1 MATDRISITPAADR
15 LLALDGR
22 PFFATIANYVGHSDR
37 AWSQFQSSLFDP
49 ALIEADFRLA
59 RQAGANTIRT
69 FVAAPL
75 QNEFPNGNWTKL
87 DALIAA
93 AERAGVYLLLTFAD
107 YSLSYVKT
115 IAAHA
120 GLIAARYTGCKAILG
135 YDLKNEP
142 RFYHLAL
149 MRYPSANPL
158 LATDLSSFY
167 PSKRSSDQALAWA
180 RGEGNAPSSM
190 SDADAIRYAN
200 VSEILDG
207 LLKASSDW
215 VSARSYTV
223 SSVDFIRSPEAAP
236 WRPFL
241 EALNAALS
249 AWLGPQV
256 AAVRAADPRR
266 LITVGYSDPL
276 LAGLAANSTLD
287 IIAINRY
294 PRDASPRQL
303 DFQLAIAH
311 GLQSAFSGKPVFLSE
326 FGYATSEIDPA
337 QAAICEGAAWLRAYE
352 MGLAGAGKWMLW
364 DLPPGPNPRERSFGL
379 FDASGEWKPSAL
391 ALPALSARLAPSR
404 GPRGRVEVSANP
416 SGGIAYKYTADDAYF
431 ASGYGRIGEGAV
443 RWEGQGWSQIFA
455 DWAEPGTVR
464 VRSTAPGQVTLDLR
478 LMLGLG
484 ELTNYTLEA
493 DGAAWEHT
501 SAGSLLVFP
510 VTPGVEVTLRLALS
524 AVDAKIAIVWP
535 HGDAPV
541 SEARLANLTAYLT
554 YPGSRIGVPCDF
566 GPQATLWRA
575 LNNEP
580 AGPVMTGVRRL
591 ADFGGRRAP
600 VWDFN
605 DVDVSAARD
614 PKNKLYFSV
623 RLAGGPYRANVWV
636 HGVDAR
642 TYLPQPV
649 NPSGTQVVTAGS
661 IPSDLDARIQIV
673 WPHGGVAVEQA
684 KLANISVDLFARGTS
699 VALVPSGSGAAGWMP
714 AVWLVRA
721 LNNDAGMRVA
731 CGVARRD
738 GTVVHWDFNDVD
750 VSAARD
756 PQSKLHF
763 WVEADGIRTYSN
775 FWTHG
780 VDARTYLPNPDMLLG
795 DCA

>member
-1 MATDRISITPAADR
+1 MALVSITPDARR
-15 LLALDGR
+15 LLAPDGK
-22 PFFATIANYVGHSDR
+22 PFFAMIVNYVGHSDR
-37 AWSQFQSSLFDP
+37 AWSQFQADKFDP

-75 QNEFPNGNWTKL
+75 QNEFPQGNWTKL
-87 DALIAA
+87 DALVAA
-93 AERAGVYLLLTFAD
+93 AERAGIYLVLTFAD

-115 IAAHA
+115 LASHA
-120 GLIAARYTGCKAILG
+120 GLIAARYKGRSAILA

-149 MRYPSANPL
+149 MRYPGANPL
-158 LATDLSSFY
+158 LTTDLSLIY
-167 PSKRSSDQALAWA
+167 PSKRTPQEALAWA
-180 RGEGNAPSSM
+180 RGEGNAPLTL

-200 VSEILDG
+200 ASEILDAF
-207 LLKASSDW
+207 LKAASDW
-215 VSARSYTV
+215 VSARSYAV
-223 SSVDFIRSPEAAP
+223 SAVDFIRSPEAAS
-236 WRPFL
+236 WQPFL
-241 EALNAALS
+241 EKLNAAAA

-256 AAVRAADPRR
+256 AAVRAADPGR

-276 LAGLAANSTLD
+276 LAGLPASGSLD

-303 DFQLAIAH
+303 DFQLVIAA
-311 GLQSAFSGKPVFLSE
+311 GLQAAFRGKPVWLSE
-326 FGYATSEIDPA
+326 FGYATSEIDPP
-337 QAAICEGAAWLRAYE
+337 QVGICEGAAWLRAYE

-379 FDASGEWKPSAL
+379 FGANGEPKPSAL

-404 GPRGRVEVSANP
+404 GPRGHVEVTANA
-416 SGGIAYKYTADDAYF
+416 SGGIAYKYTADDAQF
-431 ASGYGRIGEGAV
+431 STGHGHAGDGPV
-443 RWEGQGWSQIFA
+443 RWEGQGGCQVFA
-455 DWAEPGTVR
+455 DWSEAGVVNT
-464 VRSTAPGQVTLDLR
+464 SATAPGQVTLDLNQ
-478 LMLGLG
+478 MLGLS
-484 ELTNYTLEA
+484 ELTGYTLEA
-493 DGAAWEHT
+493 GGKPWEHT
-501 SAGSLLVFP
+501 RAGSVLVFA
-510 VTPGVEVTLRLALS
+510 VTPGIPVTLRLQLS
-524 AVDAKIAIVWP
+524 AVDAKIAILWP

-541 SEARLANLTAYLT
+541 SAARLANLTVYLT
-554 YPGSRIGVPCDF
+554 YPGSWMTVPCDLA
-566 GPQATLWRA
+566 PQATLWEA

-580 AGPVMTGVRRL
+580 AQPVGTGVRRL
-591 ADFGGRRAP
+591 ADFGGRRVP

-623 RLAGGPYRANVWV
+623 RLAGGPYQANVWV
-636 HGVDAR
+636 HGLDAR
-642 TYLPQPV
+642 TYLPMPV
-649 NPSGTQVVTAGS
+649 TPTGTQAITAAGV
-661 IPSDLDARIQIV
+661 PAALDARIQIV
-673 WPHGGVAVEQA
+673 WPHGGAAVEKA
-684 KLANISVDLFARGTS
+684 NLANISADLFAHGTH
-699 VALVPSGSGAAGWMP
+699 VALAPSGSGADAWTP

-721 LNNDAGMRVA
+721 LNNDTGERVA
-731 CGVARRD
+731 AGIPRRD
-738 GTVVHWDFNDVD
+738 GAGIHWDFNDVD

-763 WVEADGIRTYSN
+763 WVVVDGILTHSN

-780 VDARTYLPNPDMLLG
+780 VDARTYLPNPDAPLG